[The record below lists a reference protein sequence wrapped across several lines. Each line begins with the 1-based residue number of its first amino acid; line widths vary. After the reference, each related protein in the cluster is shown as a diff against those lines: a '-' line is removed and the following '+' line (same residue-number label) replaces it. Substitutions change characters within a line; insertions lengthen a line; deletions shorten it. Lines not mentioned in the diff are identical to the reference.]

1 MKKILVCLITLS
13 LILSLGSCESAA
25 VNSSKGTD
33 SAAKEDNSSKNATEN
48 NTETL
53 DTAAEKTSTAA
64 EEPFHLTIEEARENA
79 KMISGRVFLDPE
91 GNYHCESS
99 GAGMCTKIQQTYGA
113 DIQQICT
120 SGYDIR
126 FIDPDGYAHQQM
138 DYTMYDE
145 KVLWWYNDQLSGMAS
160 VDHKLLIDE
169 RSSWKKNIPDFDDAL
184 MMDEDDKEIAVL
196 HQDGTVSLH
205 SIATAGSP
213 SQWNWDIDVSS
224 LTDLVQMN
232 IIAMAKSDGQ
242 PVPMVVGLRSNGTM
256 VSSAGYPAELS
267 EWTDIVAYH
276 VEYEGIIALKSDG
289 TMVCCGP
296 YLPAK
301 FEQQHMQEFRRVRYF
316 AAGKNS
322 FSAVSDEGYCCG
334 EIRFGS
340 HVIRPDGTDEYASI
354 PDYKEWMKKK

>member
-1 MKKILVCLITLS
+1 MKRVLVCLITLS
-13 LILSLGSCESAA
+13 LIISLGACGTAA
-25 VNSSKGTD
+25 DGSKETA
-33 SAAKEDNSSKNATEN
+33 SAAKESDSSQKATEKDA
-48 NTETL
+48 ETK

-64 EEPFHLTIEEARENA
+64 EEAFHLTIEEARENA

-120 SGYDIR
+120 SGDDIR
-126 FIDPDGYAHQQM
+126 FIDPNGYAHQQM

-169 RSSWKKNIPDFDDAL
+169 RSSWKKNIPDFDDAM
-184 MMDEDDKEIAVL
+184 MMDEDDREIAVL

-232 IIAMAKSDGQ
+232 IIAMGNSDGQ
-242 PVPMVVGLRSNGTM
+242 PVPTVVGLRSDGTM

-276 VEYEGIIALKSDG
+276 VEYKGIIALKSDG

-296 YLPAK
+296 YLPAE
-301 FEQQHMQEFRRVRYF
+301 FEQQHMQDFQRVRYF

-334 EIRFGS
+334 EIRFAS
-340 HVIRPDGTDEYASI
+340 EVIRPDGTNEYVPI
-354 PDYKEWMKKK
+354 PDYEEWMKKR